1 MMKQILE
8 LPELLNQSQLQL
20 KMKQLK
26 VLLLREGEPGMDSP
40 SLI

>member
-26 VLLLREGEPGMDSP
+26 VLQLLWGEPGMDSP
-40 SLI
+40 FLI